1 MMGDTARESEDGDQA
16 LGSVQGTS
24 QKVHNPTLMVLIPKK
39 QELHTL
45 LVKMM
50 VLTVSITLVLLI
62 HLKKL
67 VNQILMRKR
76 ITKLLNQSLIKM

>member
-24 QKVHNPTLMVLIPKK
+24 QKVHNLTLMVLTQKK
-39 QELHTL
+39 QELLTL

-50 VLTVSITLVLLI
+50 VHMVNITLALLI
-62 HLKKL
+62 HLKKH

-76 ITKLLNQSLIKM
+76 ITKLSNQSLIKM

>member
-24 QKVHNPTLMVLIPKK
+24 QKVHNLTLMVLIQKK

-45 LVKMM
+45 LAKTTVH
-50 VLTVSITLVLLI
+50 TVSITLALLI
-62 HLKKL
+62 HLKKH
-67 VNQILMRKR
+67 VNQILTRKK
-76 ITKLLNQSLIKM
+76 ITKLSNQSLIKM

>member
-24 QKVHNPTLMVLIPKK
+24 QKVHNPTLMALIQKK

-45 LVKMM
+45 LAKTKVH
-50 VLTVSITLVLLI
+50 TVSITLVPLI

-67 VNQILMRKR
+67 ARQIPMRKR
-76 ITKLLNQSLIKM
+76 LPSYQISR

>member
-24 QKVHNPTLMVLIPKK
+24 QKVHNPTLMVLIQRK
-39 QELHTL
+39 QEPLTL

-50 VLTVSITLVLLI
+50 VHMVSITLALLI
-62 HLKKL
+62 HLKKHA
-67 VNQILMRKR
+67 NQILTRKR